1 MVFLFPNNNFT
12 VGKVPVF
19 LKKNAKVFLKIF
31 CCFKKCRATFFILL
45 SRDKVLSR
53 GYKKSSLSL
62 IKPRLL

>member
-1 MVFLFPNNNFT
+1 MVFLFPNNNFA

-31 CCFKKCRATFFILL
+31 RCSKKCRAAFFILL

-53 GYKKSSLSL
+53 GYKKKQSQLN
-62 IKPRLL
+62 